1 MKKCSI
7 ILIYILLFHTLL
19 VADDIYNRLGIS
31 STKNKIS
38 STHDIKKIDKIKKCK
53 LKKIYKDG
61 ISTLL
66 KHLKSEKVSENK
78 RHYGVG
84 VDYKVSKKV
93 QLSIDILAELDMK
106 KPSRMIKEKQA
117 NIRLAIFL

>member
-1 MKKCSI
+1 MKKYSI
-7 ILIYILLFHTLL
+7 ILIYILLFHTIL

-38 STHDIKKIDKIKKCK
+38 STHDIKKIDKIEKCK

-61 ISTLL
+61 VSTFL